1 MLFFAIVFVWIR
13 GTTTLASFALF
24 FYHYLLIAPPKTLK
38 KGNGGVGN
46 TNKNKNKNKNKY
58 NGACNLTLVDPVAD
72 GIEAVLEITTTTTT
86 TTIIIILK

>member
-1 MLFFAIVFVWIR
+1 MLFFAIEFVWIR

-38 KGNGGVGN
+38 KGNGGVDN
-46 TNKNKNKNKNKY
+46 TNKNKNKN
-58 NGACNLTLVDPVAD
+58 NGACNLTLVDPVAG